1 MEDLQMF
8 TPRQVAHVLML
19 SRAKT
24 YQLLTDGAIP
34 SVKIGRS
41 RRIPA
46 RLLSQYIAS
55 LGLDG

>member
-24 YQLLTDGAIP
+24 YQLLADGAIP

-41 RRIPA
+41 RRVPA
-46 RLLSQYIAS
+46 RLLDQYIES
-55 LGLDG
+55 LGSDR